1 MFKAILNEHQNAANS
16 DTKFVTSNYGL
27 EVCPRKELE
36 AVLNPEFKPKPVYP
50 GAKGRRQWQNVGTTK
65 PTTGRELS
73 NELSNSK
80 LATELQKKQDFT
92 PEEWDSYGIAEV
104 HQEDF
109 IMAGDS
115 YFKPAEN
122 RHQREI
128 VPFRVY
134 LSAAGCLDEDKWKDP
149 ELETVLLEIKEI
161 CGPLDLTPE
170 DQVRIHA
177 HILALYPLPFA
188 LFCVTRLC
196 RSSKSPVICIGSVS
210 LDQSIR
216 LFARFARPW
225 YLSCRHV
232 RDLPRQSLW

>member
-1 MFKAILNEHQNAANS
+1 M
-16 DTKFVTSNYGL
+16 
-27 EVCPRKELE
+27 
-36 AVLNPEFKPKPVYP
+36 LNPEFKPKPVYP

-161 CGPLDLTPE
+161 CGPLDLDSGRQGTNPCSHSCA
-170 DQVRIHA
+170 VS
-177 HILALYPLPFA
+177 LCFS
-188 LFCVTRLC
+188 LFHVTSDC
-196 RSSKSPVICIGSVS
+196 ATVSSKSPVICISSVS
-210 LDQSIR
+210 LNQCIR
-216 LFARFARPW
+216 LFTRFARPW
-225 YLSCRHV
+225 YFSCRRV
-232 RDLPRQSLW
+232 RDLPKSLSW

>member
-65 PTTGRELS
+65 PTTGR
-73 NELSNSK
+73 ELSNSK

-177 HILALYPLPFA
+177 HILALYTLPFA

-225 YLSCRHV
+225 YLSCRRV

>member
-1 MFKAILNEHQNAANS
+1 M
-16 DTKFVTSNYGL
+16 
-27 EVCPRKELE
+27 
-36 AVLNPEFKPKPVYP
+36 LNPEFKPKPVYP

-65 PTTGRELS
+65 PTTGR
-73 NELSNSK
+73 ELSNSK

-134 LSAAGCLDEDKWKDP
+134 LSAAGCLDKDKWTHP
-149 ELETVLLEIKEI
+149 ELKAVLLEIEEI

-170 DQVRIHA
+170 DQVQIHT
-177 HILALYPLPFA
+177 HIRALYPLFS
-188 LFCVTRLC
+188 LFLC
-196 RSSKSPVICIGSVS
+196 NK
-210 LDQSIR
+210 
-216 LFARFARPW
+216 
-225 YLSCRHV
+225 
-232 RDLPRQSLW
+232 

>member
-27 EVCPRKELE
+27 EVYPRQELE
-36 AVLNPEFKPKPVYP
+36 AVLNPEINTTNPVYP

-65 PTTGRELS
+65 PTTGRELF
-73 NELSNSK
+73 NSK
-80 LATELQKKQDFT
+80 LATELQRKQDFT
-92 PEEWDSYGIAEV
+92 PEEYERYGITKV
-104 HQEDF
+104 DKDDF
-109 IMAGDS
+109 IKAGDS
-115 YFKPAEN
+115 YFKPAED

-170 DQVRIHA
+170 DKVQIHA
-177 HILALYPLPFA
+177 HILALYPSVF
-188 LFCVTRLC
+188 LC
-196 RSSKSPVICIGSVS
+196 
-210 LDQSIR
+210 
-216 LFARFARPW
+216 FM
-225 YLSCRHV
+225 
-232 RDLPRQSLW
+232 

>member
-1 MFKAILNEHQNAANS
+1 MLMCPSCVLQVFQAILNEHENAANS
-16 DTKFVTSNYGL
+16 DTKFVTSNYFL

-36 AVLNPEFKPKPVYP
+36 AVLNPEINKTNPVYP

-73 NELSNSK
+73 NSK
-80 LATELQKKQDFT
+80 LATELQKKQDFP

-104 HQEDF
+104 YQEDF
-109 IMAGDS
+109 IKAGDS
-115 YFKPAEN
+115 YFKPAED

-128 VPFRVY
+128 VLFRVF
-134 LSAAGCLDEDKWKDP
+134 LSAAGCLDEEKWKDP
-149 ELETVLLEIKEI
+149 ELKAVLDQIKKI
-161 CGPLDLTPE
+161 CGTLDLTPE

-225 YLSCRHV
+225 YL
-232 RDLPRQSLW
+232 

>member
-27 EVCPRKELE
+27 EVCPRTELE
-36 AVLNPEFKPKPVYP
+36 AVLNPEINKTNPVYP

-73 NELSNSK
+73 NSK
-80 LATELQKKQDFT
+80 LATELQKKQDFP

-104 HQEDF
+104 YQEDF
-109 IMAGDS
+109 IKAGDS
-115 YFKPAEN
+115 YFKPAED

-128 VPFRVY
+128 VLFRVF
-134 LSAAGCLDEDKWKDP
+134 LSAAGCLDEEKWKDP
-149 ELETVLLEIKEI
+149 ELKAVLDQIKKI
-161 CGPLDLTPE
+161 CGTLDLTPE

-225 YLSCRHV
+225 YLSCRRV

>member
-1 MFKAILNEHQNAANS
+1 ML
-16 DTKFVTSNYGL
+16 V
-27 EVCPRKELE
+27 
-36 AVLNPEFKPKPVYP
+36 PEINKTNPVYP
-50 GAKGRRQWQNVGTTK
+50 GAKGRRQWQKVGTTK
-65 PTTGRELS
+65 PTTGRELF
-73 NELSNSK
+73 NSK
-80 LATELQKKQDFT
+80 LATELQRKQDFT

-170 DQVRIHA
+170 DKVQIHA
-177 HILALYPLPFA
+177 HILALYPSVF
-188 LFCVTRLC
+188 LC
-196 RSSKSPVICIGSVS
+196 
-210 LDQSIR
+210 
-216 LFARFARPW
+216 FM
-225 YLSCRHV
+225 
-232 RDLPRQSLW
+232 